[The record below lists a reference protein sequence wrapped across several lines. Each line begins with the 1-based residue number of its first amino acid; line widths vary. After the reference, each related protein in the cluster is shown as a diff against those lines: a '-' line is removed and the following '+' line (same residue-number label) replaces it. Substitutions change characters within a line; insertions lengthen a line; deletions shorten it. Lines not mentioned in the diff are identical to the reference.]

1 MNIDS
6 FRKLYVHELKDLWSA
21 EKQTLDV
28 LAGAVEA
35 ATDEELKAAIENHL
49 SETHG
54 HIGRL
59 ETIFENLDF
68 EPGGHRCEGMAG
80 LLKEVQG
87 AFGSEIDEQ
96 IRDAML
102 ISSLQRVEHYELAGY
117 GVARTFAAK
126 LGDNEAAELLRATL
140 EEEGKADR
148 MLTELAERRIN
159 FVALAD

>member
-28 LAGAVEA
+28 LAEAVEA

-68 EPGGHRCEGMAG
+68 EPGGQRCEGMAG